1 VTPERK
7 VLGVLAGRDMPP
19 ERLADWARSSDLVL
33 AADSGADALL
43 AVGIVPQLVVGD
55 LDSISLE
62 AQIEQREILHDP
74 DQDTSDCDKLLALAA
89 GMGCHSITLC
99 GAEGDL
105 PDHVLGTL
113 HSAARAPL
121 DVRLA
126 YRRGI
131 GRVLR
136 GPFAGS
142 FAARVGARVS
152 LLPLVPCG
160 EVTLRGLEWEL
171 EAATLDPLGL
181 TSLSNRATEE
191 RIGVGL
197 ASGAA
202 LLFIGTDGEPV
213 WE

>member
-1 VTPERK
+1 M
-7 VLGVLAGRDMPP
+7 LGVLAGADMPP
-19 ERLADWARSSDLVL
+19 ERLAEWARSAGMIL
-33 AADSGADALL
+33 AADSGADRLL
-43 AVGIVPQLVVGD
+43 EVGIVPDLVVGD
-55 LDSISLE
+55 LDSISLL
-62 AQIEQREILHDP
+62 AQSEQREILHDP

-89 GMGCHSITLC
+89 GMGCRSITLC
-99 GAEGDL
+99 GVEGDL

-113 HSAARAPL
+113 HSAARASL

-142 FAARVGARVS
+142 IATGAGKRVS
-152 LLPLVPCG
+152 LLPLVPCEG
-160 EVTLRGLEWEL
+160 VTLRGLAWEL
-171 EAATLDPLGL
+171 EDAVLDPLGL
-181 TSLSNRATEE
+181 TSLSNRALGDRAEI
-191 RIGVGL
+191 RL

-202 LLFIGTDGEPV
+202 LLFIAAEGGAV